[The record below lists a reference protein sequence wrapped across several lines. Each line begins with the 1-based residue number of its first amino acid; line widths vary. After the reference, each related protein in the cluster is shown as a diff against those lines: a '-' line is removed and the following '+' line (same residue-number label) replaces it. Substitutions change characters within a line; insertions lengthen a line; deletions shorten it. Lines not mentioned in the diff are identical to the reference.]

1 MLKPLAAFYST
12 DQRSPTR
19 YDGYPALDSIHEVLP
34 VESVTVSHS
43 LKVKKIE
50 VVAQRNARP

>member
-1 MLKPLAAFYST
+1 LQHHYST
-12 DQRSPTR
+12 YQRSPTR

-43 LKVKKIE
+43 LEVKKIE